1 MAIWKLLATHL
12 SRNSDRLLYS
22 WKIESAG
29 QVALLDALK
38 RQVGAKVAT
47 NESMEKP
54 ANALNEMLRANV
66 PSVRN
71 RIYPPGIRQDAA
83 TPRINIIP
91 LTPSERRVG
100 IGEHYGSGMGKWLD
114 YNFRVI
120 ITDRDPNQ
128 VDKIASEVDY
138 AVWSHRNY
146 VPTVST
152 FGEFINLETKG
163 GSATELNEG
172 LQAYQRVM
180 NISGVWLSRTTTTF

>member
-1 MAIWKLLATHL
+1 
-12 SRNSDRLLYS
+12 
-22 WKIESAG
+22 
-29 QVALLDALK
+29 
-38 RQVGAKVAT
+38 
-47 NESMEKP
+47 
-54 ANALNEMLRANV
+54 
-66 PSVRN
+66 
-71 RIYPPGIRQDAA
+71 
-83 TPRINIIP
+83 
-91 LTPSERRVG
+91 
-100 IGEHYGSGMGKWLD
+100 MGKWLD